1 NCRLQAKRICN
12 PIVDWTDNDI
22 WDYIRSE
29 RIETNPLYACG
40 FDRVGCVGCPMAGR
54 KGRQFEFA
62 RYPTFE
68 RAYIHAFDRMLKMRV
83 VRGKLDGS
91 WRTGTTGKDVYHW
104 WMEDGVLPG
113 QLTFSDACVMQPP
126 TAQAT

>member
-1 NCRLQAKRICN
+1 MLEVC
-12 PIVDWTDNDI
+12 PI
-22 WDYIRSE
+22 
-29 RIETNPLYACG
+29 
-40 FDRVGCVGCPMAGR
+40 AGR

-113 QLTFSDACVMQPP
+113 QLSFDEYRAPIQTEKEDEWEET
-126 TAQAT
+126 TA